1 MKLSDNFNIAHYE
14 ARYSDDDTPIE
25 RIITEVRERGYLTKS
40 DLIVVSIWK
49 SKYRNVGRVKK
60 NSDDLVE
67 AMTRVALS
75 PATTEYERISGLC
88 RLQGVE
94 LATASVILH
103 WFHEDPYPIWDWRAL
118 ETIQFEKSQYRNQFE
133 AWNAYVSFCRNVAEQ
148 KGVDMRKLDRA
159 LWQSS
164 KSKNT

>member
-1 MKLSDNFNIAHYE
+1 MKLSNNFNIAHYA
-14 ARYSDDDTPIE
+14 ARYPDYDTPIE
-25 RIITEVRERGYLTKS
+25 RIVTEVKERGYLTKS

-60 NSDDLVE
+60 NSDDFIE
-67 AMTRVALS
+67 AITRVALI
-75 PATTEYERISGLC
+75 PATPEYERISSLC
-88 RLQGVE
+88 RLQGVQ

-103 WFHEDPYPIWDWRAL
+103 WFHEDSYPIWDWRAL

-133 AWNAYVSFCRNVAEQ
+133 AWEAYVSFCRNVTEQ

-159 LWQSS
+159 LWQFS
-164 KSKNT
+164 KSKNR